1 MIHQTDPHSAPVQ
14 LETGTTTQTITIP
27 PTGKAIVLVRLPLE
41 ATISRPQRLA
51 VDRQIHSISAGS
63 GDPPGAD
70 CSVLII
76 PPEAPGSNLGQN
88 HTQITRWSH
97 ALRR

>member
-1 MIHQTDPHSAPVQ
+1 VVDRRHILPGRRRSAVSGISLDQ
-14 LETGTTTQTITIP
+14 
-27 PTGKAIVLVRLPLE
+27 PTESLLAM
-41 ATISRPQRLA
+41 ISRPQRLA
-51 VDRQIHSISAGS
+51 ADRQIHSISAGS

-97 ALRR
+97 ALRL